1 MSHVFLAAP
10 LKFIRCCRM
19 GIANRDLK
27 LENTL
32 LDRRGPDAL
41 LKICD
46 FGYSINEN
54 TSMPRSAVGTP
65 GYTGEGLRLHACHS
79 AMAPLGPQ
87 VGAAAGQAC
96 RIEHEQDRVI
106 FSGAHAAG
114 AGCMHGTINASAFYL
129 KPVKAPA
136 HILALRRVARAA

>member
-1 MSHVFLAAP
+1 
-10 LKFIRCCRM
+10 M

-65 GYTGEGLRLHACHS
+65 GYTGEGLRLHTGESAGYAGEGLKVHFGHS
-79 AMAPLGPQ
+79 AGITPEGTGGRL
-87 VGAAAGQAC
+87 
-96 RIEHEQDRVI
+96 QDRL
-106 FSGAHAAG
+106 AALIVL
-114 AGCMHGTINASAFYL
+114 AGKVQHPWST
-129 KPVKAPA
+129 
-136 HILALRRVARAA
+136 